1 MSYNTPK
8 DSNVTSEN
16 TNESLTKQTS
26 SKSTAVDNDP
36 IILESA
42 TFSTVKKLHFGK
54 GNAKLNTKIA
64 TFSLPAGV
72 TCPFAHLCKTWVG
85 ENGKLAEKVLA
96 DDDAKKRFRC
106 FAANAEAMYS
116 NYRNAV
122 NENLDLLRPISNSAE
137 AMASLIQ
144 AYLPKEEKIRIHVG
158 GDFFNEEYLLAWNI
172 IANSNPQKTFY
183 AYTKSIPFWV
193 KHKNEIAKNFI
204 LTASYGGLY
213 DNLIEENDLKRVK
226 TYFHPDDAKADG
238 VEIDHDD
245 SLALDPNVKRFG
257 LLLHGQQPK
266 NSDAS
271 KAISRLKNE
280 NVEFGYKRSAKK
292 QNS

>member
-26 SKSTAVDNDP
+26 SESTTVDHDP
-36 IILESA
+36 IIIESV
-42 TFSTVKKLHFGK
+42 TFPTVKKLHFGK

-172 IANSNPQKTFY
+172 VANSNPQKTFY

-271 KAISRLKNE
+271 KAISRLKSE
-280 NVEFGYKRSAKK
+280 NVAFGYKRASKK
-292 QNS
+292 QNN